1 MVVTTLRTTGA
12 PVSSTQVDWL
22 YSPNLSP
29 SESNLRVWRLDS
41 EGSVHC
47 PAPFLSF
54 PNDPPLVLYLI
65 LLFAAQVAAGGDPAA
80 AGNHGKAAVAT
91 TAAPKAHPMG
101 CWAMRDKI
109 DGSIC

>member
-1 MVVTTLRTTGA
+1 MI
-12 PVSSTQVDWL
+12 
-22 YSPNLSP
+22 LS
-29 SESNLRVWRLDS
+29 LA
-41 EGSVHC
+41 G
-47 PAPFLSF
+47 
-54 PNDPPLVLYLI
+54 
-65 LLFAAQVAAGGDPAA
+65 AAGGDPAA